1 MATQDMERAKQGY
14 TPTSTK
20 LTSWWAIHR
29 KRGKTHELVPLE
41 FPSSW
46 QDTSNKDAKRWR
58 AKDGRDTIELLG
70 RSATLQIIAGEKDD
84 LKVQLM
90 GRCSTH
96 LAFSPV
102 GEQLTLKKNQHLLH
116 EVSLGLLELQIH
128 VSAPCEVALLIQ

>member
-1 MATQDMERAKQGY
+1 MERAKQGY
-14 TPTSTK
+14 TPTSSK

-29 KRGKTHELVPLE
+29 KRGKTQELVPLE

-58 AKDGRDTIELLG
+58 PAGAIDTLTLNG
-70 RSATLQIIAGEKDD
+70 RSATIQIIAGDRDD
-84 LKVQLM
+84 LKVQIM
-90 GRCSTH
+90 GRCSPH

-102 GEQLTLKKNQHLLH
+102 GELLTLKKNQHSLH
-116 EVSLGLLELQIH
+116 EVTLGLLELQIH